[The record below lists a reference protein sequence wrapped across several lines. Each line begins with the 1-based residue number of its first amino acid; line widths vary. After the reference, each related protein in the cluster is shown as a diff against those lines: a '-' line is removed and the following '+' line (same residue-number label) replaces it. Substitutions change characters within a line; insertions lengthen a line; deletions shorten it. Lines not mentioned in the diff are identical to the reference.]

1 MSNINYFKKSDED
14 DSTTNDGFVDPNS
27 DVRRNTANVTSGDVE
42 IVEFEHTEPD
52 STSKQ
57 VNIENDTPLVI
68 ASKKG
73 SLSDTDLTKSG
84 KKLKRRSKKLK
95 LDVQKANQSFDENF
109 KTDHQSDGSNNDNPE
124 NTPKHIFLESK
135 SAEAFTE
142 RVRLFDFSSSFN
154 IDSDDQS
161 SPYEDN
167 IDIQSMTDTDDD
179 ISIASQEI
187 SGEIKMCRKVDEI
200 LNDSRVIPS
209 TTPESF
215 GDVEMGKSE
224 EDRITILSNYQMK
237 FDKMDCFLKK
247 LLTEFQFHIEVSK
260 IFNSWSIEQNNIV
273 DLKCID
279 KKNNCEPSSIKWD
292 MIIEKEDSV
301 TRNKLKNKLLTM
313 KNNIEQFVNTNLKNQ
328 GKKSQSVSK
337 DLKRTVSK
345 TKKKLKHYDFPDY
358 REALINLFCPNT
370 EQDPLPNITMEEKCT
385 CNCHDT
391 SQADSGVT
399 KSEERSMSITSSIG
413 NFSLDSS
420 TLTAYSE
427 SLDQIISYNSFQD
440 TSLYS
445 TLLQKAAIERI
456 TFYVQVHSIQLKSES
471 SDDYESKNKIV
482 FHCPSCNA
490 TEDDENSLLKHIL
503 SQYHC
508 EKLHF
513 LYKTAYIKKCV
524 QSGKEIQP
532 STVLNPMKLYRDDNK
547 VVCFGDAMYACSL
560 CFVNLIIG
568 ESILMAHCM
577 EVEHIERRE
586 KLSEILG

>member
-1 MSNINYFKKSDED
+1 MNYFKKSDD
-14 DSTTNDGFVDPNS
+14 DESTTTGDIADPNS
-27 DVRRNTANVTSGDVE
+27 DIRRKTANLASGDAE
-42 IVEFEHTEPD
+42 IVDIEHTEPD

-57 VNIENDTPLVI
+57 LNLKNDTPVVI
-68 ASKKG
+68 AAKKG

-95 LDVQKANQSFDENF
+95 LNVQKANQSLDENL
-109 KTDHQSDGSNNDNPE
+109 KREHQSDDTNSDNPE

-142 RVRLFDFSSSFN
+142 RVRLFDFSASFN

-167 IDIQSMTDTDDD
+167 IDIQSLTDSDDD
-179 ISIASQEI
+179 ISIASQETA
-187 SGEIKMCRKVDEI
+187 GEIKMCRKIDDI

-215 GDVEMGKSE
+215 GDVEIGKNE
-224 EDRITILSNYQMK
+224 EDRLYLLSNYHTK
-237 FDKMDCFLKK
+237 FDKMDGLLKN

-260 IFNSWSIEQNNIV
+260 IFNSWAIEQDNIA
-273 DLKCID
+273 
-279 KKNNCEPSSIKWD
+279 EREHSSHKWD
-292 MIIEKEDSV
+292 IIIEKEDSA
-301 TRNKLKNKLLTM
+301 TKNKFKNQLLTI
-313 KNNIEQFVNTNLKNQ
+313 KATIDQFVNTNLKNQ
-328 GKKSQSVSK
+328 GKRSQSVSK
-337 DLKRTVSK
+337 DRKKTISK
-345 TKKKLKHYDFPDY
+345 TKKKFKHFDFPDY
-358 REALINLFCPNT
+358 REALINLFSPNM
-370 EQDPLPNITMEEKCT
+370 EQETLPNITMEEKCN

-391 SQADSGVT
+391 SQTDSGVT
-399 KSEERSMSITSSIG
+399 KSENRSMSITSSIG

-427 SLDQIISYNSFQD
+427 SLDQVISYNSFQD

-456 TFYVQVHSIQLKSES
+456 TFYVQVHSIQVKSEP
-471 SDDYESKNKIV
+471 SDDYESKNKIY

-490 TEDDENSLLKHIL
+490 TEYDENNLLKHIL

-532 STVLNPMKLYRDDNK
+532 STILNPMKLYRDDNK

-577 EVEHIERRE
+577 EVEHIERRD
-586 KLSEILG
+586 KLNEILD